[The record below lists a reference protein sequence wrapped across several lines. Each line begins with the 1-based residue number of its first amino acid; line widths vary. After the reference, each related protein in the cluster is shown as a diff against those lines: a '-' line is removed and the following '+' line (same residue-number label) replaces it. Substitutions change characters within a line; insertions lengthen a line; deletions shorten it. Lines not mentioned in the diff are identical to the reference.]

1 MSYRQYWGCEYIYW
15 NLEIKGVYLVSVIL
29 RIKKDAYCDVRFQ
42 VFVDEI
48 TISYYSNAPAAIHQL
63 DSTLM
68 ETLCL

>member
-1 MSYRQYWGCEYIYW
+1 MYV
-15 NLEIKGVYLVSVIL
+15 LL
-29 RIKKDAYCDVRFQ
+29 RIEKDASSDVRFQ